1 MPRPGLTPAFIAAIS
16 APVIRPAFFIRA
28 QFKTDWFNTWT
39 GTYDLTWGAITYHGT
54 GSALGITGISEDT
67 TVEAKGVTL
76 SLSGVPSDL
85 LGDCLNEFV
94 RGYPAQVYLG
104 LFEADGV
111 TLVPDPV
118 LAYSGRLDQP
128 TLNDAGD
135 ACTISI
141 AIENALV
148 DMNRSVYRRYTDA
161 DQQLDHP
168 GDLGCQFVPSIQ
180 EVTTYFGSLPLS
192 QNN

>member
-1 MPRPGLTPAFIAAIS
+1 MPRPGLTPAFTAAIAAK
-16 APVIRPAFFIRA
+16 VIRPCFFIRA
-28 QFKTDWFNTWT
+28 QFRTGWSSIWT
-39 GTYDLTWGAITYHGT
+39 GTYPITWGGITYYGT
-54 GSALGITGISEDT
+54 GTSLGIQGISEDT

-85 LGDCLNEFV
+85 LGDVLTEMV
-94 RGYPAQVYLG
+94 RGLPAQVYLG
-104 LFEADGV
+104 LFEEDGV
-111 TLVPDPV
+111 TLIPNPV
-118 LAYSGRLDQP
+118 LAYTGRIDQP

-135 ACTISI
+135 SCTVSI
-141 AIENALV
+141 AVENALV

-161 DQQLDHP
+161 DQQLSYP

-180 EVTTYFGSLPLS
+180 EVTTFFGSLPLS

>member
-1 MPRPGLTPAFIAAIS
+1 MPRPGLTPQFTAAIAAK
-16 APVIRPAFFIRA
+16 VIRPCFFIRA
-28 QFKTDWFNTWT
+28 QFRTEWLNVWT
-39 GTYDLTWGAITYHGT
+39 GLYPITWGGVTYYGA
-54 GSALGITGISEDT
+54 GPLIGIQGISEDT

-85 LGDCLNEFV
+85 LGDCLNEMV
-94 RGYPAQVYLG
+94 RGLPAQVYLG
-104 LFEADGV
+104 LFEDDGV
-111 TLVPDPV
+111 TLIPNPV
-118 LAYSGRLDQP
+118 LAYTGRLDQP

-135 ACTISI
+135 SCTISI
-141 AIENALV
+141 AVENALV

-180 EVTTYFGSLPLS
+180 EITTYFGSLPLS

>member
-1 MPRPGLTPAFIAAIS
+1 MPRPGVTPQFATAIAAK
-16 APVIRPAFFIRA
+16 VIRPCFFIRC
-28 QFKTDWFNTWT
+28 QFKTGWFNVWT
-39 GTYDLTWGAITYHGT
+39 GTYTISWGGVTYYGT
-54 GSALGITGISEDT
+54 GTAIGIQGVSEDT

-76 SLSGVPSDL
+76 SLSGIPSDL
-85 LGDCLNEFV
+85 LGDVLTEFV

-104 LFEADGV
+104 LFEDDGV
-111 TLVPDPV
+111 TLVPNPV
-118 LAYSGRLDQP
+118 LAYAGRLDQP

-135 ACTISI
+135 SCTISI
-141 AIENALV
+141 AVENTLV
-148 DMNRSVYRRYTDA
+148 DMNRSVYRRYTDS

-168 GDLGCQFVPSIQ
+168 GDLGCQFVASIQ